1 MKSKNQKYQ
10 VLITTNWI
18 LFSLGVTIGLGLQVP
33 IKAELKVPSPEVA
46 AGLIEAFPLIFDDL
60 KLERL
65 AQPFSPWDKAG
76 RRFAFM
82 GFEAGN
88 LEAWAYPLKLVRNFE
103 LSFLIGSSMQ
113 PIRSR
118 DIVRRITVTPAAT
131 ILSFAYQSF
140 TVRAIYIASINEPG
154 GLILLDIST
163 DEPLTVVVS
172 FLPVLQPM
180 WPAGLGGQYAYW
192 DKDLKAYLISE
203 PTRKNH
209 AYVGSP
215 AAEGISYTPAHMLAD
230 TPSEFVIRLK
240 NPEEANGKFIP
251 IALAGGK
258 GERKDIRQIY
268 ESLLSDPKKVYLE
281 AVEHYQRLRTR
292 TLEVKTPLQELD
304 LALEWAKISLDNL
317 LVNNPDLGFGL
328 VAGLGPSGT
337 GGRPGFGWFFGGD
350 AFINSLAL
358 HSLGMTEEAQISL
371 AFTQKWQRSDGKMA
385 HELSQAAAYIDWFKD
400 YPYAYIHGDTTPYF
414 LVAMADYYE
423 RTGDIDFIKKS
434 WPALGRAFEWCLTT
448 DEDNDGLMDN
458 RKAGLGAL
466 EYGELTGIQT
476 DIYLAAVW
484 VRALQAM
491 KKMAELLDEK
501 SLVQKA
507 TTILSKALVSFE
519 KFWDDSLES
528 YVYAFNNRGERVKEL
543 TPWPAFALM
552 WEIGQ
557 AGRRQKTLQPIFSST
572 LTTDWGVRVLSTA
585 SKLYGPLNYNYGA
598 VWPFITGFVAAAEF
612 KHHFLPQAFPL
623 LAAICRHFFYNS
635 LGQATEVFSGSRYLW
650 PQEAVP
656 HQGFSATGFVL
667 PLLRGLFG
675 LEVFAAQGLVKF
687 SPQFPA
693 DWPQVRLENVRLGQE
708 RCNFKYERQQGK
720 VSLLIDKIKSPSE
733 ENYLSTDKPKKQAE
747 DLEKKGYLVGPKVG
761 WEMAAKI
768 DRTSFALKPI
778 KLLFAPMFGP
788 GVRVKGVIFNGHPA
802 EFKSQATSQFSQVEI
817 EVPLEEKGF
826 IEIYLEET
834 AEVLPP
840 FPLSQVG
847 DEDKGL
853 KVLGLEC
860 QGKEMRL
867 QVEGRRG
874 QSYHLRLHRP
884 DLIAS
889 VAGAE
894 LVADNLSISFANA
907 SRSPSEEFFKKEI
920 IIYLK

>member
-1 MKSKNQKYQ
+1 MKPKKRKKP
-10 VLITTNWI
+10 VIITTIWI
-18 LFSLGVTIGLGLQVP
+18 LFSLEAAIGLGLAAP
-33 IKAELKVPSPEVA
+33 LKAGLKPPTPEAA
-46 AGLIEAFPLIFDDL
+46 AGLVEAFPIILDDL

-76 RRFAFM
+76 RRFAFI
-82 GFEAGN
+82 GFEAGS

-103 LSFLIGSSMQ
+103 LSFLIGSSTQ
-113 PIRSR
+113 PIRGR
-118 DIVRRITVTPAAT
+118 DIVRRIITTPAAT
-131 ILSFAYQSF
+131 ILSFTYQSF
-140 TVRAIYIASINEPG
+140 TVRAIFIASINEPG
-154 GLILLDIST
+154 GLILLDIAT

-192 DKDLKAYLISE
+192 DQDLKAYLISE
-203 PTRKNH
+203 PTRKNQ

-215 AAEGISYTPAHMLAD
+215 AAEGISYTPAHMLSDA
-230 TPSEFVIRLK
+230 PSEFIIRLHK
-240 NPEEANGKFIP
+240 PEEAKGKFIL
-251 IALAGGK
+251 IAMAGGR
-258 GERKDIRQIY
+258 GARKDIRQIY
-268 ESLLSDPKKVYLE
+268 ESLLREPKKVYLE

-292 TLEVKTPLQELD
+292 TVRVETPVQELN

-317 LVNNPDLGFGL
+317 LVNNPDLGYGM

-358 HSLGMTEEAQISL
+358 DSLGMTEEAQISL
-371 AFTQKWQRSDGKMA
+371 AFTQKWQRQDGKMA

-423 RTGDIDFIKKS
+423 QTGDIDFIKKS
-434 WPALGRAFEWCLTT
+434 WPALSRAFEWCLTT

-476 DIYLAAVW
+476 DIYLGAVW

-491 KKMAELLDEK
+491 KKMAELLGEK
-501 SLVQKA
+501 SLAQKA

-519 KFWDDSLES
+519 KFWEASLES
-528 YVYAFNNRGERVKEL
+528 YVYAFNNKGERVKEL
-543 TPWPAFALM
+543 TPWPAFALL

-557 AGRRQKTLQPIFSST
+557 TERRQKTLQPIFSSI
-572 LTTDWGVRVLSTA
+572 LSTDWGVRVLSTA

-598 VWPFITGFVAAAEF
+598 IWPFITGFVAAAEF

-623 LAAICRHFFYNS
+623 LLATSRHFFDNS

-675 LEVFAAQGLVKF
+675 LESSFSEGRMKF

-693 DWPQVRLENVRLGQE
+693 NWRQVGLDNVRLGQE
-708 RCNFKYERQQGK
+708 RYNFQYERQPGK
-720 VSLLIDKIKSPSE
+720 VRLLIDKIKSPSE
-733 ENYLSTDKPKKQAE
+733 DDYFLTDRPKRQAE
-747 DLEKKGYLVGPKVG
+747 EGGKREYPVGGKGKAGR
-761 WEMAAKI
+761 EAAAKI
-768 DRTSFALKPI
+768 NRTSFISKPI
-778 KLLFAPMFGP
+778 NLLFAPHFGP
-788 GVRVKGVIFNGHPA
+788 GVRIKEVKVNGQPA
-802 EFKSQATSQFSQVEI
+802 EFKSQATSQFSQVEV
-817 EVPLEEKGF
+817 EARLEEKGL

-834 AEVLPP
+834 VEVLPP

-853 KVLGLEC
+853 KILNWEH
-860 QGKEMRL
+860 QGKELRL

-874 QSYHLRLHRP
+874 QSYHLGLHRP

-889 VAGAE
+889 VSGAD
-894 LVADNLSISFANA
+894 LVADNLLITFSDSLTDGFL
-907 SRSPSEEFFKKEI
+907 KKQI